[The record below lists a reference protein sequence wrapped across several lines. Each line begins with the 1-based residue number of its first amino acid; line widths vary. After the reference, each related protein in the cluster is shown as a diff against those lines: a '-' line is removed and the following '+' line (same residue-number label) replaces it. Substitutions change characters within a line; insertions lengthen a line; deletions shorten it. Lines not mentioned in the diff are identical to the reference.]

1 MKNYLV
7 VGGSSGIGKE
17 ISEILS
23 IENIVFSTSR
33 NDLNGT
39 KGNIRQIKYN
49 VLEDELDTEL
59 LPDQIDGFV
68 YCPGTINLRPFRSLK
83 LETFRSDLELNLIG
97 AIKTLQLILSKLQQ
111 SPSASI
117 IFYSTVAVKTGM
129 PFHSSV
135 SSSKSAL
142 EGLTRSLAAEF
153 APKIRVNC
161 IAPSIVNTPLANK
174 FLNTE
179 DKIEK
184 AAARHPL
191 NKIGTAKEIA
201 QLTQY
206 LLDDKSKWITGQIIN
221 IDGVLVVLK
230 LIK

>member
-1 MKNYLV
+1 MKNFLV
-7 VGGSSGIGKE
+7 IGGSSGIGKE
-17 ISEILS
+17 ISELLS
-23 IENIVFSTSR
+23 NENIVFSTSR
-33 NDLNGT
+33 NEINESNE
-39 KGNIRQIKYN
+39 NIRHIKYD
-49 VLEDELDTEL
+49 VLEDELDPEL
-59 LPDQIDGFV
+59 LPNQIDGFV

-97 AIKTLQLILSKLQQ
+97 AIKTLQIILTRLQQ
-111 SPSASI
+111 SPSSSI

-142 EGLTRSLAAEF
+142 EGLTKSLAAEF

-206 LLDDKSKWITGQIIN
+206 LLDEKSKWITGQIIN
-221 IDGVLVVLK
+221 IDGGISSVKVN
-230 LIK
+230 

>member
-7 VGGSSGIGKE
+7 IGGSSGIGKE
-17 ISEILS
+17 ISELLS
-23 IENIVFSTSR
+23 KENIVFSTSR
-33 NDLNGT
+33 NELNESNE
-39 KGNIRQIKYN
+39 NIRHIKYD
-49 VLEDELDTEL
+49 VLEDELDPGL
-59 LPDQIDGFV
+59 LPNQIDGFV

-97 AIKTLQLILSKLQQ
+97 AIKTLQIILNRLQQ
-111 SPSASI
+111 SPSSSI

-142 EGLTRSLAAEF
+142 EGLTKSLAAEF

-206 LLDDKSKWITGQIIN
+206 LLDEKSKWITGQIIN
-221 IDGVLVVLK
+221 IDGGISSVKVN
-230 LIK
+230 

>member
-7 VGGSSGIGKE
+7 IGGSSGIGKE
-17 ISEILS
+17 ISELLS
-23 IENIVFSTSR
+23 KENIVFSTSR
-33 NDLNGT
+33 NELNESNE
-39 KGNIRQIKYN
+39 NIRHIRYN
-49 VLEDELDTEL
+49 VLEDELNTEL

-97 AIKTLQLILSKLQQ
+97 AIKTLQVILSKLQQ
-111 SPSASI
+111 SSSASI

-221 IDGVLVVLK
+221 IDGGISSVKVN
-230 LIK
+230 

>member
-7 VGGSSGIGKE
+7 IGGSSGIGKE
-17 ISEILS
+17 ISELLS
-23 IENIVFSTSR
+23 KENIVFSTSR
-33 NDLNGT
+33 NELNESNE
-39 KGNIRQIKYN
+39 NIRHIKYD
-49 VLEDELDTEL
+49 VLEDELDPEL

-97 AIKTLQLILSKLQQ
+97 AIKTLQIILTRLQE
-111 SPSASI
+111 SPSSSI

-142 EGLTRSLAAEF
+142 EGLTKSLAAEF

-221 IDGVLVVLK
+221 IDGGISSVKVN
-230 LIK
+230 

>member
-7 VGGSSGIGKE
+7 IGGSSGIGKE
-17 ISEILS
+17 ISELLS
-23 IENIVFSTSR
+23 NENIVFSTSR
-33 NDLNGT
+33 NEINESNE
-39 KGNIRQIKYN
+39 NIRHIKYD
-49 VLEDELDTEL
+49 VLEDELDPEL

-97 AIKTLQLILSKLQQ
+97 AIKTLQIILTRLQQ
-111 SPSASI
+111 SPSSSI

-142 EGLTRSLAAEF
+142 EGLTKSLAAEF

-221 IDGVLVVLK
+221 IDGGISS
-230 LIK
+230 IKVN

>member
-1 MKNYLV
+1 MKNYLII
-7 VGGSSGIGKE
+7 GGSSGIGKE
-17 ISEILS
+17 ISELLS
-23 IENIVFSTSR
+23 NENTVFSTSR
-33 NDLNGT
+33 NELNESND
-39 KGNIRQIKYN
+39 NIRHIKYD
-49 VLEDELDTEL
+49 VLEDELDPEL

-97 AIKTLQLILSKLQQ
+97 AIKTLQIILTRLQQ
-111 SPSASI
+111 SPSSSI

-142 EGLTRSLAAEF
+142 EGLTKSLAAEF

-221 IDGVLVVLK
+221 IDGGISSVKVN
-230 LIK
+230 

>member
-7 VGGSSGIGKE
+7 IGGSSGIGKE
-17 ISEILS
+17 ISELLS
-23 IENIVFSTSR
+23 NENIVFSTSR
-33 NDLNGT
+33 NEINESNE
-39 KGNIRQIKYN
+39 NIRHIKYD
-49 VLEDELDTEL
+49 VLEDELDPEL
-59 LPDQIDGFV
+59 LPNQIDGFV

-97 AIKTLQLILSKLQQ
+97 AIKTLQIILTRLQQ
-111 SPSASI
+111 SPSSSI

-142 EGLTRSLAAEF
+142 EGLTKSLAAEF

-191 NKIGTAKEIA
+191 NMIGTAKEIA

-206 LLDDKSKWITGQIIN
+206 LLDEKSKWITGQIIN
-221 IDGVLVVLK
+221 IDGGISSVKVN
-230 LIK
+230 

>member
-7 VGGSSGIGKE
+7 IGGSSGIGKE
-17 ISEILS
+17 ISKLLS
-23 IENIVFSTSR
+23 NENIVFSTSR
-33 NDLNGT
+33 NEINESNE
-39 KGNIRQIKYN
+39 NIRHIKYD
-49 VLEDELDTEL
+49 VLEDELDPEL

-97 AIKTLQLILSKLQQ
+97 AIKTLQIILTRLQQ
-111 SPSASI
+111 SPSSSI

-142 EGLTRSLAAEF
+142 EGLTKSLAAEF

-221 IDGVLVVLK
+221 IDGGISS
-230 LIK
+230 IKVN

>member
-7 VGGSSGIGKE
+7 IGGSSGIGKE
-17 ISEILS
+17 ITELLS
-23 IENIVFSTSR
+23 KENIVFSTSR
-33 NDLNGT
+33 NELNESNE
-39 KGNIRQIKYN
+39 NIRHIKYD
-49 VLEDELDTEL
+49 VLEDELDPEL

-97 AIKTLQLILSKLQQ
+97 AIKTLQIILTRLQQ
-111 SPSASI
+111 SPSSSI

-142 EGLTRSLAAEF
+142 EGLTKSLAAEF

-221 IDGVLVVLK
+221 IDGGISSVKVN
-230 LIK
+230 

>member
-1 MKNYLV
+1 MKNYLII
-7 VGGSSGIGKE
+7 GGSSGIGKE
-17 ISEILS
+17 ISELLS
-23 IENIVFSTSR
+23 KENIVFSTSR
-33 NDLNGT
+33 NELNESNE
-39 KGNIRQIKYN
+39 NIRHIKYD
-49 VLEDELDTEL
+49 VLEDNLDPGL
-59 LPDQIDGFV
+59 LPNQIDGFV

-97 AIKTLQLILSKLQQ
+97 AIKTLQIILNRLQQ
-111 SPSASI
+111 SPSSSI

-142 EGLTRSLAAEF
+142 EGLTKSLAAEF

-161 IAPSIVNTPLANK
+161 IAPSIVDTPLANK

-206 LLDDKSKWITGQIIN
+206 LLDEKSKWITGQIIN
-221 IDGVLVVLK
+221 IDGGISSVKVN
-230 LIK
+230 

>member
-7 VGGSSGIGKE
+7 IGGSSGIGKE
-17 ISEILS
+17 ISELLS
-23 IENIVFSTSR
+23 NENIVFSTSR
-33 NDLNGT
+33 NEINESNE
-39 KGNIRQIKYN
+39 NIRHIKYD
-49 VLEDELDTEL
+49 VLEDELDPEL

-97 AIKTLQLILSKLQQ
+97 AIKTLQIILPRLQQ
-111 SPSASI
+111 SPSSSI

-142 EGLTRSLAAEF
+142 EGLTKSLAAEF

-221 IDGVLVVLK
+221 IDGGISSVKVN
-230 LIK
+230 

>member
-7 VGGSSGIGKE
+7 IGGSSGIGKE
-17 ISEILS
+17 ITELLS
-23 IENIVFSTSR
+23 KENIDFSTSR
-33 NDLNGT
+33 NELNESNE
-39 KGNIRQIKYN
+39 NIRHIKYD
-49 VLEDELDTEL
+49 VLEDELDPEL

-97 AIKTLQLILSKLQQ
+97 AIKTLQIILTRLQQ
-111 SPSASI
+111 SPSSSI

-142 EGLTRSLAAEF
+142 EGLTKSLAAEF

-221 IDGVLVVLK
+221 IDGGISSVKVN
-230 LIK
+230 

>member
-1 MKNYLV
+1 MKNYLII
-7 VGGSSGIGKE
+7 GGSSGIGKE
-17 ISEILS
+17 ISELLS
-23 IENIVFSTSR
+23 KENIVFSTSR
-33 NDLNGT
+33 NELNESNE
-39 KGNIRQIKYN
+39 NIRHIRYN
-49 VLEDELDTEL
+49 VLEDELNTEL

-97 AIKTLQLILSKLQQ
+97 AIKTLQVILSKLQQ
-111 SPSASI
+111 SSSASI

-201 QLTQY
+201 QLTEY
-206 LLDDKSKWITGQIIN
+206 LLGEKSKWITGQVIN
-221 IDGVLVVLK
+221 IDGGISSVKVN
-230 LIK
+230 

>member
-7 VGGSSGIGKE
+7 IGGSSGIGKE
-17 ISEILS
+17 ISELLS
-23 IENIVFSTSR
+23 NENIVFSTSR
-33 NDLNGT
+33 NEINESNE
-39 KGNIRQIKYN
+39 NIRHIKYD
-49 VLEDELDTEL
+49 VLEDELDPEL

-97 AIKTLQLILSKLQQ
+97 AIKTLQIILTRLQQ
-111 SPSASI
+111 SPSSSI

-142 EGLTRSLAAEF
+142 EGLTKSLAAEF

-201 QLTQY
+201 QLTEY
-206 LLDDKSKWITGQIIN
+206 LLGEKSKWITGQVIN
-221 IDGVLVVLK
+221 IDGGISSVKVN
-230 LIK
+230 

>member
-7 VGGSSGIGKE
+7 IGGSSGIGKE
-17 ISEILS
+17 ISELLS
-23 IENIVFSTSR
+23 KENIVFSTSR
-33 NDLNGT
+33 NELNESNE
-39 KGNIRQIKYN
+39 NIRHIKYD
-49 VLEDELDTEL
+49 VLEDELDPGL
-59 LPDQIDGFV
+59 LPNQIDGFV

-97 AIKTLQLILSKLQQ
+97 AIKTLQIILTRLQE
-111 SPSASI
+111 SPSSSI

-142 EGLTRSLAAEF
+142 EGLTKSLAAEF

-221 IDGVLVVLK
+221 IDGGISSVKVN
-230 LIK
+230 

>member
-7 VGGSSGIGKE
+7 IGGSSGIGKE
-17 ISEILS
+17 ISELLS
-23 IENIVFSTSR
+23 NENIVFSTSR
-33 NDLNGT
+33 NEINESNE
-39 KGNIRQIKYN
+39 NIRHIKYD
-49 VLEDELDTEL
+49 VLEDELDPEL

-97 AIKTLQLILSKLQQ
+97 AIKTLQIILPRLQQ
-111 SPSASI
+111 SPSSSI

-129 PFHSSV
+129 HFHSSV

-142 EGLTRSLAAEF
+142 EGLTKSLAAEF

-221 IDGVLVVLK
+221 IDGGISSVKVN
-230 LIK
+230 

>member
-7 VGGSSGIGKE
+7 IGGSSGIGKE
-17 ISEILS
+17 ISELLS
-23 IENIVFSTSR
+23 KENIVFSTSR
-33 NDLNGT
+33 NEINESNE
-39 KGNIRQIKYN
+39 NIRHIKYD
-49 VLEDELDTEL
+49 VLEDELDPEL

-97 AIKTLQLILSKLQQ
+97 AIKTLQIILTRLQQ
-111 SPSASI
+111 SPSSSI

-142 EGLTRSLAAEF
+142 EGLTKSLAAEF

-201 QLTQY
+201 QLTHY

-221 IDGVLVVLK
+221 IDGGISS
-230 LIK
+230 IKVN

>member
-7 VGGSSGIGKE
+7 IGGSSGIGKE
-17 ISEILS
+17 ISELLS
-23 IENIVFSTSR
+23 NENIVFSTSR
-33 NDLNGT
+33 NEINESNE
-39 KGNIRQIKYN
+39 NIRHIKYD
-49 VLEDELDTEL
+49 VLEDELDPEL

-97 AIKTLQLILSKLQQ
+97 AIKTLQMILTRLQE
-111 SPSASI
+111 SPSSSV

-142 EGLTRSLAAEF
+142 EGLTKSLAAEF

-206 LLDDKSKWITGQIIN
+206 LLDEKSKWITGQIIN
-221 IDGVLVVLK
+221 IDGGISSVKVN
-230 LIK
+230 

>member
-7 VGGSSGIGKE
+7 IGGSSGIGKE

-23 IENIVFSTSR
+23 KENMVVSTSR
-33 NDLNGT
+33 NYLNGMNE
-39 KGNIRQIKYN
+39 NIRHIKYN
-49 VLEDELDTEL
+49 VLEDELDPEL

-97 AIKTLQLILSKLQQ
+97 AIKTLQIILPKLQK
-111 SPSASI
+111 SPSSSI
-117 IFYSTVAVKTGM
+117 IFFSTVAVKTGM

-142 EGLTRSLAAEF
+142 EGLTKSLAAEF

-201 QLTQY
+201 QLTKY
-206 LLDDKSKWITGQIIN
+206 LLDEKSKWITGQVIN
-221 IDGVLVVLK
+221 IDGGISTLK
-230 LIK
+230 VN

>member
-1 MKNYLV
+1 MKNYLII
-7 VGGSSGIGKE
+7 GGSSGIGKE
-17 ISEILS
+17 ISELLS
-23 IENIVFSTSR
+23 KENIVFSTSR
-33 NDLNGT
+33 NELNESNE
-39 KGNIRQIKYN
+39 NIRHIKYD
-49 VLEDELDTEL
+49 VLEDDLDPGL
-59 LPDQIDGFV
+59 LPNQIDGFV

-97 AIKTLQLILSKLQQ
+97 AIKTLQIILNRLQQ
-111 SPSASI
+111 SPSSSI

-142 EGLTRSLAAEF
+142 EGLTKSLAAEF

-206 LLDDKSKWITGQIIN
+206 LLDEKSKWITGQIIN
-221 IDGVLVVLK
+221 IDGGISSVKVN
-230 LIK
+230 

>member
-7 VGGSSGIGKE
+7 IGGSSGIGKE
-17 ISEILS
+17 ITELLS
-23 IENIVFSTSR
+23 KENIVFSTSR
-33 NDLNGT
+33 NELNESNE
-39 KGNIRQIKYN
+39 NIRHIKYD
-49 VLEDELDTEL
+49 VLEDELDPEL
-59 LPDQIDGFV
+59 LPNQIDGFV

-97 AIKTLQLILSKLQQ
+97 AIKTLQIILTRLQQ
-111 SPSASI
+111 SPSSSI

-142 EGLTRSLAAEF
+142 EGLTKSLAAEF

-221 IDGVLVVLK
+221 IDGGISSVKVN
-230 LIK
+230 

>member
-7 VGGSSGIGKE
+7 IGGSSGIGKE
-17 ISEILS
+17 ISELLS
-23 IENIVFSTSR
+23 KENIVFSTSR
-33 NDLNGT
+33 NELNESNE
-39 KGNIRQIKYN
+39 NIRHIRYN

-97 AIKTLQLILSKLQQ
+97 AIKTLQVILSKLQQ

-184 AAARHPL
+184 ASARHPL

-201 QLTQY
+201 QLTEY
-206 LLDDKSKWITGQIIN
+206 LLGEKSKWITGQVIN
-221 IDGVLVVLK
+221 IDGGISSVKVN
-230 LIK
+230 

>member
-7 VGGSSGIGKE
+7 IGGSSGIGKE
-17 ISEILS
+17 ITELLS
-23 IENIVFSTSR
+23 KENIVFSTSR
-33 NDLNGT
+33 NELNESNE
-39 KGNIRQIKYN
+39 NIRHIKYD
-49 VLEDELDTEL
+49 VLEDELDPEL

-97 AIKTLQLILSKLQQ
+97 AIKTLQIILTRLQQ
-111 SPSASI
+111 SPSSSI

-142 EGLTRSLAAEF
+142 EGLTKSLAAEF

-221 IDGVLVVLK
+221 IDGGISS
-230 LIK
+230 IKVN

>member
-7 VGGSSGIGKE
+7 IGGSSGIGKE
-17 ISEILS
+17 ISELLS
-23 IENIVFSTSR
+23 NENIVFSTSR
-33 NDLNGT
+33 NEINESNE
-39 KGNIRQIKYN
+39 NIRHIKYD
-49 VLEDELDTEL
+49 VLEDELEPEL

-97 AIKTLQLILSKLQQ
+97 AIKTLQIILPRLQQ
-111 SPSASI
+111 SPSSSI

-142 EGLTRSLAAEF
+142 EGLTKSLAAEF

-221 IDGVLVVLK
+221 IDGGISSVKVN
-230 LIK
+230 

>member
-1 MKNYLV
+1 MRNYLV
-7 VGGSSGIGKE
+7 IGGSSGIGKE
-17 ISEILS
+17 ISELLS
-23 IENIVFSTSR
+23 NENIVFSTSR
-33 NDLNGT
+33 NEINESNE
-39 KGNIRQIKYN
+39 NIRHIKYD
-49 VLEDELDTEL
+49 VLEDELDPEL

-97 AIKTLQLILSKLQQ
+97 AIKTLQIILTRLQQ
-111 SPSASI
+111 SPSSSI

-142 EGLTRSLAAEF
+142 EGLTKSLAAEF

-179 DKIEK
+179 EKIEK
-184 AAARHPL
+184 AAARHPM

-221 IDGVLVVLK
+221 IDGGISSVKVN
-230 LIK
+230 

>member
-7 VGGSSGIGKE
+7 IGGSSGIGKE
-17 ISEILS
+17 ISKLLS
-23 IENIVFSTSR
+23 NENIIFSTSR
-33 NDLNGT
+33 NEINESNE
-39 KGNIRQIKYN
+39 NIRHIKYD
-49 VLEDELDTEL
+49 VLEDELDPEL
-59 LPDQIDGFV
+59 LPNQIDGFV

-97 AIKTLQLILSKLQQ
+97 AIKTLQIILTRLQQ
-111 SPSASI
+111 SPSSSI

-142 EGLTRSLAAEF
+142 EGLTKSLAAEF

-221 IDGVLVVLK
+221 IDGGISSVKVN
-230 LIK
+230 

>member
-7 VGGSSGIGKE
+7 IGGSSGIGKE
-17 ISEILS
+17 ITEILS

-97 AIKTLQLILSKLQQ
+97 AIKTLQVILSKLQQ

-206 LLDDKSKWITGQIIN
+206 LLDEKSKWITGQIIN
-221 IDGVLVVLK
+221 IDGGISSVKVN
-230 LIK
+230 

>member
-1 MKNYLV
+1 MKKTLV
-7 VGGSSGIGKE
+7 IGGSSGIGKE
-17 ISEILS
+17 IVEILS
-23 IENIVFSTSR
+23 KDSLVISTSR
-33 NDLNGT
+33 NGLNGANE
-39 KGNIRQIKYN
+39 NITYLKYN
-49 VLEDELDTEL
+49 VLEEGLNPEI

-83 LETFRSDLELNLIG
+83 LETFRSDLELNLMG
-97 AIKTLQLILSKLQQ
+97 AIKTLQIILPKLQQ

-117 IFYSTVAVKTGM
+117 VFYSTVAVKIGM

-142 EGLTRSLAAEF
+142 EGLTKSLAAEF

-179 DKIEK
+179 DKIGK

-191 NKIGTAKEIA
+191 NNIGTAKEIA

-206 LLDDKSKWITGQIIN
+206 LLDEKSKWITGQIIN
-221 IDGVLVVLK
+221 IDGGISSVKVN
-230 LIK
+230 

>member
-7 VGGSSGIGKE
+7 IGGSSGIGKE
-17 ISEILS
+17 ISELLS
-23 IENIVFSTSR
+23 NENIVFSTSR
-33 NDLNGT
+33 NEINESNE
-39 KGNIRQIKYN
+39 NIRHIKYD
-49 VLEDELDTEL
+49 VLEDELDPEL

-97 AIKTLQLILSKLQQ
+97 AIKTLQIILTRLQQ
-111 SPSASI
+111 SPSSSI

-142 EGLTRSLAAEF
+142 EGLTKSLAAEF

-191 NKIGTAKEIA
+191 NMIGTAKEIA

-206 LLDDKSKWITGQIIN
+206 LLDEKSKWITGQIIN
-221 IDGVLVVLK
+221 IDGGISSVKVN
-230 LIK
+230 

>member
-7 VGGSSGIGKE
+7 IGGSSGIGKE
-17 ISEILS
+17 ISELLS
-23 IENIVFSTSR
+23 KENIVFSTSR
-33 NDLNGT
+33 NELNESNE
-39 KGNIRQIKYN
+39 NIRHIKYD
-49 VLEDELDTEL
+49 VLEDELDPEL

-97 AIKTLQLILSKLQQ
+97 AIKTLQIILTRLQQ
-111 SPSASI
+111 SPSSSI

-142 EGLTRSLAAEF
+142 EGLTKSLAAEF

-221 IDGVLVVLK
+221 IDGGISSVKVN
-230 LIK
+230 

>member
-7 VGGSSGIGKE
+7 IGGSSGIGKE
-17 ISEILS
+17 ISELLS
-23 IENIVFSTSR
+23 NENIIFSTSR
-33 NDLNGT
+33 NEINESNE
-39 KGNIRQIKYN
+39 NIRHIKYD
-49 VLEDELDTEL
+49 VLEDELDPEL
-59 LPDQIDGFV
+59 LPNQIDGFV

-97 AIKTLQLILSKLQQ
+97 AIKTLQIILPRLQQ
-111 SPSASI
+111 SPSSSI

-142 EGLTRSLAAEF
+142 EGLTKSLAAEF

-201 QLTQY
+201 QLTEY
-206 LLDDKSKWITGQIIN
+206 LLDEKSKWITGQIIN
-221 IDGVLVVLK
+221 IDGGISSVKVN
-230 LIK
+230 

>member
-7 VGGSSGIGKE
+7 IGGSSGIGKE

-39 KGNIRQIKYN
+39 NENIRHIKYN
-49 VLEDELDTEL
+49 VLEDELNTEL

-83 LETFRSDLELNLIG
+83 LETFRSDMELNLIG
-97 AIKTLQLILSKLQQ
+97 AIKTLQIILPKLQK
-111 SPSASI
+111 SPFASI

-142 EGLTRSLAAEF
+142 EGLTKSLAAEF

-206 LLDDKSKWITGQIIN
+206 LLDEKSKWITGQIIN
-221 IDGVLVVLK
+221 IDGGISSVKVN
-230 LIK
+230 

>member
-7 VGGSSGIGKE
+7 IGGSSGIGKE

-23 IENIVFSTSR
+23 KVDVVFSTSR
-33 NDLNGT
+33 NNLSGT
-39 KGNIRQIKYN
+39 NENIRHIKYD
-49 VLEDELDTEL
+49 VLEDELDPEL
-59 LPDQIDGFV
+59 LPQQIDGFI

-97 AIKTLQLILSKLQQ
+97 AIKTLQIILPKLQQ

-142 EGLTRSLAAEF
+142 EGLTKSLAAEF

-206 LLDDKSKWITGQIIN
+206 LLDEKSKWITGQIIN
-221 IDGVLVVLK
+221 IDGGISSVKVN
-230 LIK
+230 

>member
-7 VGGSSGIGKE
+7 IGGSSGIGKE
-17 ISEILS
+17 ISELLS
-23 IENIVFSTSR
+23 NENIVFSTSR
-33 NDLNGT
+33 NELNESNE
-39 KGNIRQIKYN
+39 NIRHIKYD
-49 VLEDELDTEL
+49 VLEDELDPEL

-97 AIKTLQLILSKLQQ
+97 AIKTLQIILTRLQQ
-111 SPSASI
+111 SPSSSI

-142 EGLTRSLAAEF
+142 EGLTKSLAAEF

-206 LLDDKSKWITGQIIN
+206 LLDEKSKWITGQIIN
-221 IDGVLVVLK
+221 IDGGISSVKVN
-230 LIK
+230 

>member
-7 VGGSSGIGKE
+7 IGGSSGIGKE
-17 ISEILS
+17 ISELLS
-23 IENIVFSTSR
+23 NENIVFSTSR
-33 NDLNGT
+33 NEINESNE
-39 KGNIRQIKYN
+39 NIRHIKYD
-49 VLEDELDTEL
+49 VLEDELDPEL

-68 YCPGTINLRPFRSLK
+68 YCPGTINLRPFRSLR

-97 AIKTLQLILSKLQQ
+97 AIKTLQIILTRLQQ
-111 SPSASI
+111 SPSSSI

-142 EGLTRSLAAEF
+142 EGLTKSLAAEF

-221 IDGVLVVLK
+221 IDGGISS
-230 LIK
+230 IKVN

>member
-7 VGGSSGIGKE
+7 IGGSSGIGKE
-17 ISEILS
+17 ISELLS
-23 IENIVFSTSR
+23 KENIVFSTSR
-33 NDLNGT
+33 SELNESNE
-39 KGNIRQIKYN
+39 NIRHIKYD
-49 VLEDELDTEL
+49 VLEDELDPGL
-59 LPDQIDGFV
+59 LPNQIDGFV

-97 AIKTLQLILSKLQQ
+97 AIKTLQIILNRLQQ
-111 SPSASI
+111 SPSSSI

-142 EGLTRSLAAEF
+142 EGLTKSLAAEF

-161 IAPSIVNTPLANK
+161 IAPSIVDTPLANK

-206 LLDDKSKWITGQIIN
+206 LLDEKSKWITGQIIN
-221 IDGVLVVLK
+221 IDGGISSVKVN
-230 LIK
+230 

>member
-7 VGGSSGIGKE
+7 IGGSSGIGKE
-17 ISEILS
+17 ISELLS
-23 IENIVFSTSR
+23 NENIIFSTSR
-33 NDLNGT
+33 NEINESNE
-39 KGNIRQIKYN
+39 NIRHIKYD
-49 VLEDELDTEL
+49 VLEDELDPEL
-59 LPDQIDGFV
+59 LPNQIDGFV

-97 AIKTLQLILSKLQQ
+97 AIKTLQIILPRLQQ
-111 SPSASI
+111 SPSSSI
-117 IFYSTVAVKTGM
+117 IFYSTVAVKIGM

-142 EGLTRSLAAEF
+142 EGLTKSLAAEF

-206 LLDDKSKWITGQIIN
+206 LLDEKSKWITGQIIN
-221 IDGVLVVLK
+221 IDGGISSVKVN
-230 LIK
+230 

>member
-7 VGGSSGIGKE
+7 IGGSSGIGKE
-17 ISEILS
+17 ISELLS
-23 IENIVFSTSR
+23 KKNIVFSTSR
-33 NDLNGT
+33 NELNESNQ
-39 KGNIRQIKYN
+39 NIRHIKYD
-49 VLEDELDTEL
+49 VLEDDLDPGL
-59 LPDQIDGFV
+59 LPNQIDGFV

-97 AIKTLQLILSKLQQ
+97 AIKTLQIILNRLQQ
-111 SPSASI
+111 SPSSSI

-142 EGLTRSLAAEF
+142 EGLTKSLAAEF

-206 LLDDKSKWITGQIIN
+206 LLDEKSKWITGQIIN
-221 IDGVLVVLK
+221 IDGGISSVKVN
-230 LIK
+230 